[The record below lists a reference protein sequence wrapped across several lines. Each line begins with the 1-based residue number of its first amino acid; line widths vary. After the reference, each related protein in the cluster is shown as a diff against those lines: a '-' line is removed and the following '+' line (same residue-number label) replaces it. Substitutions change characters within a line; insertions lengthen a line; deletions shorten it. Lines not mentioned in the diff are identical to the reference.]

1 MISAQNPGFS
11 AQSPGFSG
19 SSPGQ
24 YFLRVLISISPG
36 HVLPNTCSPVQIHA
50 QPIFSYIT
58 LITLAFYLY
67 LYTIWEGVLPSG
79 WHHQILGASHVDNGL
94 LQASLPGDIQVYDQQ
109 YMMNQV
115 YCNACYDQQVIFNML
130 INVIYAITQYLPF
143 YSIHTQDKKI
153 KK

>member
-1 MISAQNPGFS
+1 MLMISAQNPGFS

-79 WHHQILGASHVDNGL
+79 WHHQILGASHVDSGL

-115 YCNACYDQQVIFNML
+115 YCNACYDQQGIFNML

-143 YSIHTQDKKI
+143 YSIHTQD
-153 KK
+153 